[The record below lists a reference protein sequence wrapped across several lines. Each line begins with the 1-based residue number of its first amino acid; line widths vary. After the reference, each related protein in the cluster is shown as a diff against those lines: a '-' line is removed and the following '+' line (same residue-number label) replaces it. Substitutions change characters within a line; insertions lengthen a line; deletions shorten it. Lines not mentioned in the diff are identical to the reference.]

1 MVDTIVDHND
11 VRLIH
16 LSVVMDSVLLH
27 GLGVKYSYLHRPHT
41 RHGEQHHLIT
51 PEVPSQHKMQVL
63 VVRQWRRPPSSLLD
77 LWILLNLYAVMAC
90 QRPVLALQDVLAVVG
105 QEVDHHPP
113 EITIGEV
120 GGLLRSGRTNQQ
132 MLFQS

>member
-1 MVDTIVDHND
+1 MCIVSNNILNRTVDRHPSRFSFTDRKQCASAIGLFLTCCCEMVDTIVDHND

-16 LSVVMDSVLLH
+16 LSVVTNSVLLQ

-63 VVRQWRRPPSSLLD
+63 AVRQWRSPPSSLLD
-77 LWILLNLYAVMAC
+77 PWILLNLYAVMA
-90 QRPVLALQDVLAVVG
+90 
-105 QEVDHHPP
+105 
-113 EITIGEV
+113 
-120 GGLLRSGRTNQQ
+120 
-132 MLFQS
+132 